1 MTLSLLTLRILLRK
15 LYLKARICET
25 KGTFSASSIH
35 PPFSLG
41 CVPPLSTLAY
51 LTLSD
56 SKEEFCF
63 FYLFWCVCV
72 CGCVL
77 DKDFFQRGG
86 EKKSGHM
93 YLSEQKL
100 LCAIFCLQ
108 KCACVFRH
116 KGICVF
122 SRPIYCQMKQLH

>member
-1 MTLSLLTLRILLRK
+1 MTLSLLTLRILPRK
-15 LYLKARICET
+15 LYLKVRICET

-35 PPFSLG
+35 PPFSLS

-56 SKEEFCF
+56 SKEEGF
-63 FYLFWCVCV
+63 FLFIFLFVCV

-93 YLSEQKL
+93 HLSE
-100 LCAIFCLQ
+100 
-108 KCACVFRH
+108 
-116 KGICVF
+116 
-122 SRPIYCQMKQLH
+122 

>member
-1 MTLSLLTLRILLRK
+1 MTLSLLTLCILPRN
-15 LYLKARICET
+15 LYLKVRICET

-41 CVPPLSTLAY
+41 CAPPLSTLAY

-56 SKEEFCF
+56 SKEEVF
-63 FYLFWCVCV
+63 FILFWCVCV

-93 YLSEQKL
+93 HLSE
-100 LCAIFCLQ
+100 
-108 KCACVFRH
+108 
-116 KGICVF
+116 
-122 SRPIYCQMKQLH
+122 

>member
-1 MTLSLLTLRILLRK
+1 MTLSLLTLCILPRK
-15 LYLKARICET
+15 LYLKVRICET

-56 SKEEFCF
+56 SKEEGF
-63 FYLFWCVCV
+63 FYFFFYFGVCV
-72 CGCVL
+72 CVL

-93 YLSEQKL
+93 HLSE
-100 LCAIFCLQ
+100 
-108 KCACVFRH
+108 
-116 KGICVF
+116 
-122 SRPIYCQMKQLH
+122 